1 MDVLYF
7 LLALITDA
15 HLTELLN
22 AYPTLSCP
30 TPAHLQAFSTA
41 DLLSAIH
48 LIFVFSLNG
57 ALSLASLTKSVNSIC
72 DLEGLT

>member
-7 LLALITDA
+7 LLTLITDA

-41 DLLSAIH
+41 IH
-48 LIFVFSLNG
+48 LIFVFSPNG

-72 DLEGLT
+72 DLGGLT